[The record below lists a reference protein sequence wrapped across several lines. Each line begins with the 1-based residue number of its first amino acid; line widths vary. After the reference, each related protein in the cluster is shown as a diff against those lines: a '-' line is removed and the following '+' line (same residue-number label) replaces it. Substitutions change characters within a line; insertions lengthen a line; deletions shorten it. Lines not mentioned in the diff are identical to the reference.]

1 MFLAI
6 GWRRI
11 KQWTFKR
18 NKDTGL
24 DAFIRKMRTL
34 SDTME
39 EERFRTL
46 NYSTLQDAVRRFRK
60 RGSAMGRALLI
71 LLPL

>member
-6 GWRRI
+6 GRRRI
-11 KQWTFKR
+11 KQRTFKR

-60 RGSAMGRALLI
+60 RGSAMGRALLV